1 MSSEAAW
8 PETRWRGD
16 QEASHLLRPQ
26 RPHLQNGGWMG
37 SPPKPL
43 PPRAGPWGTTFATK
57 RVIPERLEQ
66 VWAPVTHPPAQAHAS
81 RCPVL
86 SAHLRGGS

>member
-8 PETRWRGD
+8 PETCWRGD

-26 RPHLQNGGWMG
+26 RQHLQNGGWMG

-43 PPRAGPWGTTFATK
+43 PPRAGPWGTIFATK

-66 VWAPVTHPPAQAHAS
+66 VWATAHAS